1 VIRHACNVAVNIRA
15 VLRPN
20 QYVGGIAGNNQESWM
35 KILFLLAGLLLQS
48 IAIAQSVE
56 IKPVDLSYSYAEM
69 RFVDVDFR
77 GGDGIQ
83 FNGSYELNNNWLIVG
98 GLTTLDFNNDVDSTL
113 LELGGGYVWHY
124 SENFDLVSTARI
136 VRSNIDNGGI
146 DVDDTGIALSAG
158 ARGLLAP
165 QFEIRGSV
173 NHINLDDSDT
183 YLEFAGD
190 YYFTEQFS
198 AGASVEFAG
207 DTDAFTIGVRWSF
220 M

>member
-1 VIRHACNVAVNIRA
+1 
-15 VLRPN
+15 L
-20 QYVGGIAGNNQESWM
+20 VGDIAGDNQESWM
-35 KILFLLAGLLLQS
+35 KIFFLLAGLLLQN
-48 IAIAQSVE
+48 IAIAQTVE
-56 IKPVDLSYSYAEM
+56 IKPVGLSYSYAEM

-77 GGDGIQ
+77 GGDGLR
-83 FNGSYELNNNWLIVG
+83 FNGSYELNSNWLIVG

-124 SENFDLVSTARI
+124 SEDFDLVSTLRI
-136 VRSNIDNGGI
+136 VRSEIDNGGV
-146 DVDDTGIALSAG
+146 DVDDTGFAFSAG
-158 ARGLLAP
+158 VRGLLAP

-190 YYFTEQFS
+190 YFFTEQFS